1 MEERPPQGV
10 SCADM
15 KSRLPAVLFRAVL
28 LGGLAFAPPAMGAD
42 VAAARPAPDVAAA
55 AQVLA
60 HLPQATA
67 IAEGR
72 GSRVLTVFFDPN
84 CPYCRQLYRDLRPFV
99 GKDGLQID
107 WVPVAILAPSSL
119 GKAAAILQS
128 ADRLQAFRAMEDH
141 ALDPNLPAPSVP
153 TASQIRATTRQ
164 TLRANEAVLKQA
176 GVYYSVPLA
185 VYRNRAGQ
193 PELLLGA
200 PRDDKVLAA
209 LLYTVGP

>member
-1 MEERPPQGV
+1 MTLTRRRFTF
-10 SCADM
+10 A
-15 KSRLPAVLFRAVL
+15 L
-28 LGGLAFAPPAMGAD
+28 LI
-42 VAAARPAPDVAAA
+42 AAAWRGAHAAATAQRPDVRAAV
-55 AQVLA
+55 QVLA

-72 GSRVLTVFFDPN
+72 GTRVLTVFFDPN
-84 CPYCRQLYRDLRPFV
+84 CPSCRQLYRDLRPSV
-99 GKDGLQID
+99 GEDGLQID

-128 ADRLQAFRAMEDH
+128 ADRLQAFREMEDH
-141 ALDPNLPAPSVP
+141 ALDPNLPAPAVP

-176 GVYYSVPLA
+176 GAYYSVPLA

>member
-1 MEERPPQGV
+1 MQRRHILSLLAAP
-10 SCADM
+10 
-15 KSRLPAVLFRAVL
+15 VLV
-28 LGGLAFAPPAMGAD
+28 AFAAPLA
-42 VAAARPAPDVAAA
+42 VAQHSTA
-55 AQVLA
+55 AQRALA
-60 HLPQATA
+60 DIGKATV
-67 IAEGR
+67 IVEGN
-72 GSRVLTVFFDPN
+72 GQRVLTIFFDPN

-128 ADRLQAFRAMEDH
+128 ANRLQAFRAMEDH
-141 ALDPNLPAPSVP
+141 ALDPNLPAPAVP
-153 TASQIRATTRQ
+153 QASQIRATTRQ